1 LVDLGIP
8 WHLLF
13 DSSSAQQARCN
24 TGRTVADPAATLR
37 KNPLSRRDSAP
48 LRDHSAALQ
57 PARSLLR
64 PRVSAGVFLI
74 LSLSLIHADRKIA
87 ALAQPW
93 QGKLR
98 LMA

>member
-24 TGRTVADPAATLR
+24 TGHIVSSSTTTLR
-37 KNPLSRRDSAP
+37 KNPHLRRDPAP
-48 LRDHSAALQ
+48 FRDHFTAWKRARAL
-57 PARSLLR
+57 RR
-64 PRVSAGVFLI
+64 PQVSAVVFMI
-74 LSLSLIHADRKIA
+74 LFFSLIRPIQEIT
-87 ALAQPW
+87 ALAQPRP
-93 QGKLR
+93 GNIR